1 MKAKRAV
8 IDTNVLIS
16 AVLSPKGT
24 AAAVTRY
31 FVRQGCVL
39 FSAETFAEFETRLM
53 RPKFDPFVTRELRLQ
68 IVRDFSVVGEW
79 VKPADDTGY
88 SRDPDDDKFI
98 LAARAG
104 NVDVLVS
111 GDADLTDLK
120 SVDGIPILSPRECWE
135 WLNS

>member
-31 FVRQGCVL
+31 FVRQGTRYFVRQGRAL

-53 RPKFDPFVTRELRLQ
+53 RPKFDPYVTRELRLQ

-79 VKPADDTGY
+79 VKPTDDTGY

-98 LAARAG
+98 PPACT
-104 NVDVLVS
+104 S
-111 GDADLTDLK
+111 TT
-120 SVDGIPILSPRECWE
+120 S
-135 WLNS
+135 NSC